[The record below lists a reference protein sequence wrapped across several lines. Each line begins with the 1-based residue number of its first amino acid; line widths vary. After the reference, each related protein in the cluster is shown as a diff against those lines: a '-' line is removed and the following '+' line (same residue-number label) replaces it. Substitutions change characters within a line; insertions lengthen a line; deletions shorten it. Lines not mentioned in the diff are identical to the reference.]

1 MEVPQK
7 TEDSTI
13 VQFINSTSGYLSEEN
28 ENTNSKRHMCTLM
41 STVALFIIGKM
52 WKPSNCQSVDEQIKK
67 MCFIYIYI
75 YICVYIYIMGNITQ
89 P

>member
-13 VQFINSTSGYLSEEN
+13 IQFIKSTSGYLSEEN

-41 STVALFIIGKM
+41 SIVALFIIGKM
-52 WKPSNCQSVDEQIKK
+52 WKQSKCQSVDE
-67 MCFIYIYI
+67 
-75 YICVYIYIMGNITQ
+75 
-89 P
+89 